1 MLWDPMAC
9 LSENRFPRIWGCPV
23 RRIGIYSNS
32 CGTGIAWRR
41 CRPESRTNRSSWP
54 GPTTLV
60 HELLSLG
67 RSRFLVDRPVLR
79 QCSILRR
86 SVLLRVLEAFAV
98 SRPFL
103 PRVLLVVL
111 IGLLVPVSIVSWSRA
126 QARPHDKIF
135 GGYFEEWGI
144 HYAGYNIADL
154 QENGVADELTHLIY
168 AFGNVTPTSPPA
180 CAVADP
186 VAAYQ
191 NSNLPSVSGKPY
203 AAPLH
208 GNFGAIQQLKELHP
222 KLKVL
227 ISLGGQAGN
236 VAGFVTGAATAEG
249 RAALASS
256 CIDMFVKGN
265 IAAGVIAPGLF
276 DGFNIDWEFPGAA
289 DKDNFTA
296 LLKEFRRQLNA
307 LAKTTGKKYV
317 LTFDSPA
324 SPKKYIN
331 IDLKAA
337 AAQVDFLTI
346 DGYDYAAADEK
357 QTNEAS
363 SLYDTPTDKVYAD
376 DRYIDATVK
385 AYLKAGV
392 PAAKYTMGLPLYAV
406 GWTGVPN
413 SNHALYQN
421 ASGASPVLLADGS
434 GLCPKPDKANP
445 SPGCDTIL
453 TAGFATY
460 STIESLLRRADY
472 IAWYDSAR
480 VGATLYNPATGTFYT
495 YDNPAAVAAKTAY
508 IKKHKLGGAY
518 VWALNDDDARASLT
532 KAIAAGL
539 K

>member
-1 MLWDPMAC
+1 M
-9 LSENRFPRIWGCPV
+9 S
-23 RRIGIYSNS
+23 RR
-32 CGTGIAWRR
+32 
-41 CRPESRTNRSSWP
+41 
-54 GPTTLV
+54 
-60 HELLSLG
+60 
-67 RSRFLVDRPVLR
+67 
-79 QCSILRR
+79 
-86 SVLLRVLEAFAV
+86 
-98 SRPFL
+98 FL
-103 PRVLLVVL
+103 PRLFRVILMTLLAFVVC
-111 IGLLVPVSIVSWSRA
+111 VSQSFA
-126 QARPHDKIF
+126 QARHQGKIF

-144 HYAGYNIADL
+144 NYAGYNIADL
-154 QENGVADELTHLIY
+154 QKNGVAGELTHLIY

-191 NSNLPSVSGKPY
+191 NSTLPSVSGKPY
-203 AAPLH
+203 TAPLY

-222 KLKVL
+222 NLKVL

-236 VAGFVTGAATAEG
+236 VAGFVTAAGSPAG

-265 IAAGVIAPGLF
+265 IAAGVAAPGLF
-276 DGFNIDWEFPGAA
+276 DGFNIDWEFPSTA
-289 DKDNFTA
+289 DKQNFTA
-296 LLKEFRRQLNA
+296 LLKEFRTQLNA
-307 LAKTTGKKYV
+307 LSKATGKKYV

-337 AAQVDFLTI
+337 AAQVNFLTI
-346 DGYDYAAADEK
+346 DGYDYAGADEK

-363 SLYDTPTDKVYAD
+363 SLYDTTADPVYAD

-392 PAAKYTMGLPLYAV
+392 PAGKYTMGLPLYAV

-413 SNHALYQN
+413 VNHGLYQSAT
-421 ASGASPVLLADGS
+421 ASAPVLLADGS
-434 GLCPKPDKANP
+434 GVCAKPDKAAP
-445 SPGCDTIL
+445 SPGCDSIL

-460 STIESLLRRADY
+460 STIENITHRDGY
-472 IAWYDSAR
+472 IAWYDSVRA
-480 VGATLYNPATGTFYT
+480 GATLYNPTTGTFYT

-508 IKKHKLGGAY
+508 IKKNKLGGAY
-518 VWALNDDDARASLT
+518 VWALNDDDGKASLT

-539 K
+539 R